1 MPGLRRVILLGLALL
16 LLPVAPALAVTV
28 ERVVS
33 PLGIEAWLVRDH
45 TNPIISMSFAFRGGA
60 ITDPPGKAGRAYMAG
75 GLLDEGA
82 GDMDSLAFQTRLED
96 LSVRLSFTAGR
107 DDFSGSLKT
116 LAENRKAAF
125 DLLRLAVTQPRFDP
139 EPVER
144 IRSQILVGLAREM
157 QDPDQVASRRWFAAQ
172 FPDHPYGTPPNGDPE
187 TIKAITV
194 DDLRQFVAQRLARD
208 NLVIGVVGDVT
219 AEDLAGLLDSTFG
232 NLPEKA
238 APVMV
243 AETQPGAPGKVIVE
257 RRSIP
262 QTVVVFGEGGI
273 KRQDPEWY
281 AAYVM
286 NYILGGGGFSSRL
299 MEEVRVKRGLAYS
312 VYSYLQPFDYVGLI
326 VGGVATENERVAQS
340 LDLIRAEWRRMRDEG
355 PSAEELDN
363 AKTYLT
369 GSFPLQLSSTG
380 AIAGILV
387 AMQLDDLGIDYLDR
401 RNAYIEAV
409 TLEDVKRVAGRL
421 LDPERLTAVVVG
433 DPKELAGAL

>member
-1 MPGLRRVILLGLALL
+1 
-16 LLPVAPALAVTV
+16 
-28 ERVVS
+28 
-33 PLGIEAWLVRDH
+33 
-45 TNPIISMSFAFRGGA
+45 
-60 ITDPPGKAGRAYMAG
+60 
-75 GLLDEGA
+75 
-82 GDMDSLAFQTRLED
+82 
-96 LSVRLSFTAGR
+96 
-107 DDFSGSLKT
+107 
-116 LAENRKAAF
+116 
-125 DLLRLAVTQPRFDP
+125 
-139 EPVER
+139 
-144 IRSQILVGLAREM
+144 
-157 QDPDQVASRRWFAAQ
+157 
-172 FPDHPYGTPPNGDPE
+172 
-187 TIKAITV
+187 
-194 DDLRQFVAQRLARD
+194 
-208 NLVIGVVGDVT
+208 
-219 AEDLAGLLDSTFG
+219 
-232 NLPEKA
+232 
-238 APVMV
+238 MV

-273 KRQDPEWY
+273 KRQDPDWY